1 MRRGVERRED
11 PSPQCPK
18 YWPRTTALLT
28 ETVKEGGGVKNI
40 KILATLKCIS
50 TPLRDRGGQRW
61 C

>member
-28 ETVKEGGGVKNI
+28 EIAKEGGGVKNTGHTQMH
-40 KILATLKCIS
+40 LDS
-50 TPLRDRGGQRW
+50 TQR
-61 C
+61 